1 MQIISSTEAR
11 RRSAC
16 ADDRFLVQINNE
28 IKAAADRGEYR
39 CVVHLDD
46 IYTDRAAYE
55 YRSMLENA
63 GYQCNVAKEEH
74 KYSEDSSEHDQ
85 HSYFTTVIALIWK

>member
-1 MQIISSTEAR
+1 MQIISATEAR

-16 ADDRFLVQINNE
+16 ADDRFLVQINKE
-28 IKAAADRGEYR
+28 IKAAADRGEYM

-46 IYTDRAAYE
+46 IYSSKSAQD
-55 YRSMLENA
+55 YRDMLEDA

-74 KYSEDSSEHDQ
+74 KYSDDNTEHDP

>member
-1 MQIISSTEAR
+1 MKIISATEAR

-16 ADDRFLVQINNE
+16 SDDRFLVQINNE
-28 IKAAADRGEYR
+28 IKAAADQGEYM
-39 CVVHLDD
+39 CVIHLDD
-46 IYTDRAAYE
+46 IYTSKSAHE

-63 GYQCNVAKEEH
+63 GYQCNVAKEGH
-74 KYSEDSSEHDQ
+74 KYSGDSTEHDL